1 MRLRPRLSGPAGPLL
16 GVAVGL
22 VAAAVVTLLQD
33 STYRA
38 DSSIV
43 VVRSGRPPGNDP
55 RLAAAAAAAADLF
68 ETRAVA
74 ESAIRN
80 LGLDETPRDLLERVD
95 VDAQAETSLLRI
107 SVEAPTPAGAR
118 RIAQELAE
126 VATVLFNDRFGPQTV
141 ASIWEPASAEED
153 PVAPEPVRNLALG
166 ALLGALVGLALV
178 LGAEARTSRRPA
190 TSSVV

>member
-16 GVAVGL
+16 GIAVGL

-38 DSSIV
+38 DASIV

-80 LGLDETPRDLLERVD
+80 LGLDGSPRDLLERVD

-107 SVEAPTPAGAR
+107 SVEAPTAAGAR

-178 LGAEARTSRRPA
+178 LVAAARTSRRPA
-190 TSSVV
+190 TSSGG